1 MSKNPSEAGKS
12 SFGFID
18 EKLIFTHLPTK
29 DVKLILDVGCGVGNY
44 AFALSDYY
52 PKTVEIIG
60 IDPWGE
66 GIDQL
71 NQKATELGGKNVRGI
86 KADAG
91 NISEVKKA
99 SADIMFLVT
108 VAHGLVERDED
119 EKAFNEAARLL
130 KPGGTLA
137 VVEFKKIDKKPGPPL
152 AVRLSPRELGEI
164 ITPRGFLEEKVYDL
178 GEHLYLAIFF
188 KKRALN

>member
-44 AFALSDYY
+44 GFALSDYY
-52 PKTVEIIG
+52 PKAVEIIG
-60 IDPWGE
+60 VDPWEE

-71 NQKATELGGKNVRGI
+71 NKKATELGLKNVRGI
-86 KADAG
+86 KAGADD
-91 NISEVKKA
+91 ISEVKEA
-99 SADIMFLVT
+99 SVDLIFLAT
-108 VAHGLVERDED
+108 VAHGLVERGED

-137 VVEFKKIDKKPGPPL
+137 IVEFKKIDKKPGPPL
-152 AVRLSPRELGEI
+152 AVRLSPLELGEI
-164 ITPRGFLEEKVYDL
+164 ITPSGFLEEKVYDL
-178 GEHLYLAIFF
+178 GEHLYLAIFLR
-188 KKRALN
+188 KTSL